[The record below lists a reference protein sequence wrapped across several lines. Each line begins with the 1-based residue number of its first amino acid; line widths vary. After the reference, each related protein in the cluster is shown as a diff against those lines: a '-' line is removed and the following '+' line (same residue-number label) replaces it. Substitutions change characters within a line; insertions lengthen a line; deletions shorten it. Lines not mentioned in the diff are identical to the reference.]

1 MSIYILT
8 QQTFVDE
15 ARYRKYEAA
24 FPAVFNKFK
33 GKLLVADESPVVFE
47 GDWSMNKV
55 VIMEFESKTDARDF
69 TTSAEYQA
77 IQHDRVAGTKGSV
90 LMLKSYQAK

>member
-24 FPAVFNKFK
+24 FPEVFAKFK
-33 GKLLVADESPVVFE
+33 GKLIAADEAPYVLE
-47 GDWSMNKV
+47 GDWAMNKV
-55 VIMEFESKTDARDF
+55 VIIEFANTDDAKEF
-69 TTSAEYQA
+69 SNSPEYLA
-77 IQHDRVAGTKGSV
+77 IQADRIAGTKGSV
-90 LMLKSYQAK
+90 LLVNGFE